1 MRTLVLPR
9 LSASESQ
16 ALTAIAAGLGE
27 LSIPGP
33 GESGTTLLAIM
44 ALSPDASPP
53 EIFDP
58 IAVHLEWSGAQFVLE
73 LPRRAL
79 DYWAAES
86 LGSDLAELPSAWR
99 DAALAQASQWLC
111 DGLSDLGRGRA
122 AIIGVLPEGT
132 PAMAGRH
139 RLVVRLMWPESGAVV
154 LGVLRADTLG
164 LLVCASL
171 IPAVPGTS
179 AANGVFLN
187 LPIAL
192 RLTVGETPLPFSRLQ
207 SIRQGDVILVTE
219 PFMDDDGAIT
229 LVYGDAEARASWTI
243 AARIDANQ
251 ITVTAPPASRTATDM
266 PESYTRGDEPISLD
280 QLPIRLS
287 FDVGT
292 KTLTLAELQALQ
304 PGATFALDR
313 PAQEYLTIR
322 ANGAVIGSGQLVE
335 IDGRL
340 GVSVSSITASGGHS

>member
-1 MRTLVLPR
+1 MSTLVLPR

-16 ALTAIAAGLGE
+16 ALNAIAAGLGE

-33 GESGTTLLAIM
+33 GESGTVLLAVM
-44 ALSPDASPP
+44 AMAPDASAPD
-53 EIFDP
+53 IFD
-58 IAVHLEWSGAQFVLE
+58 AVAVQIEWSGAQFVLE

-79 DYWAAES
+79 DYWAAET
-86 LGSDLAELPSAWR
+86 LGSDLAELPAAWR

-122 AIIGVLPEGT
+122 SIVGVLAEG
-132 PAMAGRH
+132 AALAAGPH
-139 RLVVRLMWPESGAVV
+139 RMIVRLMWPESGAVV
-154 LGVLRADTLG
+154 LGMLRADTLG

-171 IPAVPGTS
+171 IPAGADATGNPAMFPS
-179 AANGVFLN
+179 
-187 LPIAL
+187 LPIPL
-192 RLTVGETPLPFSRLQ
+192 RLSVGETLLPYSRLE
-207 SIRQGDVILVTE
+207 SIREGDVILITE
-219 PFMDDDGAIT
+219 PLLDLGGSIT
-229 LVYGDAEARASWTI
+229 LICGEGSARTDLLI
-243 AARIDANQ
+243 AARLDANL
-251 ITVTAPPASRTATDM
+251 ITVTASPVSRTPTDM
-266 PESYTRGDEPISLD
+266 SDSEPSGDEPLSLD

-292 KTLTLAELQALQ
+292 KTLTLAELQTLQ

-313 PAQEYLTIR
+313 PAKEYLTIR

-340 GVSVSSITASGGHS
+340 GVSVSRITAPGGRS

>member
-1 MRTLVLPR
+1 MTNLVLPR

-16 ALTAIAAGLGE
+16 ALNAIAAGLGE

-44 ALSPDASPP
+44 AMSPDASPP

-58 IAVHLEWSGAQFVLE
+58 IAVHLEWSGAQFVIE

-122 AIIGVLPEGT
+122 AVIGILPEGAQ
-132 PAMAGRH
+132 AMAAPH

-171 IPAVPGTS
+171 IPAGPRTS
-179 AANGVFLN
+179 ADDGLTRN
-187 LPIAL
+187 LPVPL
-192 RLTVGETPLPFSRLQ
+192 RLSVGETLLPLSRLE
-207 SIRQGDVILVTE
+207 SIRAGDVILVTQPLLGE
-219 PFMDDDGAIT
+219 DGAIT
-229 LVYGDAEARASWTI
+229 LVCGDADAQASWTI
-243 AARIDANQ
+243 AARIHANQ
-251 ITVTAPPASRTATDM
+251 ITVTAPPASRIATDM
-266 PESYTRGDEPISLD
+266 PESDTRGDEPVSLD

-340 GVSVSSITASGGHS
+340 GVSVSRITASGGHS